1 MNRNLSRRLKRL
13 EERSPADVEPP
24 VRRIRFISPKDMSV
38 VKTLVLGPNGMRTWT
53 DLRDPFRRQNTGL
66 PDSNQYALAFL

>member
-1 MNRNLSRRLKRL
+1 MNRNLFRRLKRL
-13 EERSPADVEPP
+13 EEGSPVAVEPP

-53 DLRDPFRRQNTGL
+53 DLSDP
-66 PDSNQYALAFL
+66 SNPRTWTESDLQRGNR